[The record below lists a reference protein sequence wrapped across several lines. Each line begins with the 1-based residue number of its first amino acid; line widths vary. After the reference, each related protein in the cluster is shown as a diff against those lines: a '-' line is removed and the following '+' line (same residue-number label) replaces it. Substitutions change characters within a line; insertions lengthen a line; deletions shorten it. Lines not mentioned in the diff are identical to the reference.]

1 MADVKQSTV
10 LSVIGTVKSKLSDL
24 SIKNGQLIFVQDSQ
38 KIALDFNGKRVFY
51 NQIVILKTEQER
63 QELLAPVEGLF
74 YFVLGTAVLW
84 TYSTDWIQI
93 TNSPEEILFVGTTLP
108 ELGSE
113 KTIYVNK
120 ANKNISIWDKET
132 GAYIIVGESYDT
144 ISDDEIIN
152 IFN

>member
-1 MADVKQSTV
+1 MTDAKQSTV

-84 TYSTDWIQI
+84 TYSTDWIQV

-132 GAYIIVGESYDT
+132 NTYIIVGESYGS
-144 ISDDEIIN
+144 ISNRDIDVL
-152 IFN
+152 F

>member
-1 MADVKQSTV
+1 MTDAKQSTV

-84 TYSTDWIQI
+84 TYSTDWIQV
-93 TNSPEEILFVGTTLP
+93 TNSPEEILFVGTTLL

-132 GAYIIVGESYDT
+132 NTYIIVGESYGS
-144 ISDDEIIN
+144 ISNRDIDVL
-152 IFN
+152 F

>member
-1 MADVKQSTV
+1 MTDAKQSTV

-132 GAYIIVGESYDT
+132 STYIIVGESYGSVSNKD
-144 ISDDEIIN
+144 IDVL
-152 IFN
+152 F

>member
-1 MADVKQSTV
+1 MADTKQTV

-51 NQIVILKTEQER
+51 NQIIILKTEQER

-84 TYSTDWIQI
+84 TYTNEWIQI
-93 TNSPEEILFVGTTLP
+93 TTSPEEVLFIGTTLP

-113 KTIYVNK
+113 NKLYVNK
-120 ANKNISIWDKET
+120 TNRNISIWDKEL
-132 GAYIIVGESYDT
+132 GAYVIVGETYDT
-144 ISDDEIIN
+144 ISDDEIN
-152 IFN
+152 KLFN

>member
-120 ANKNISIWDKET
+120 ENKNISIWDKET
-132 GAYIIVGESYDT
+132 GTYIVVGESYGSVSNKD
-144 ISDDEIIN
+144 IDVL
-152 IFN
+152 F

>member
-132 GAYIIVGESYDT
+132 GAYIIVGESYGSVSNKD
-144 ISDDEIIN
+144 IDVL
-152 IFN
+152 F

>member
-1 MADVKQSTV
+1 MADAKQKTV

-51 NQIVILKTEQER
+51 NQIITLKTERER

-84 TYSTDWIQI
+84 TYTTEWIQI
-93 TNSPEEILFVGTTLP
+93 TSSPEEVLFIGTTFP

-113 KTIYVNK
+113 NKLYVNRTDR
-120 ANKNISIWDKET
+120 NISIWDKEL
-132 GAYIIVGESYDT
+132 GAYVIVGETCDS
-144 ISDDEIIN
+144 IPDDEIN
-152 IFN
+152 KLFN

>member
-1 MADVKQSTV
+1 MTDAKQSTV

-84 TYSTDWIQI
+84 TYSTDWIQV

-132 GAYIIVGESYDT
+132 NTYIIVGEST
-144 ISDDEIIN
+144 GSISNRDN
-152 IFN
+152 TFLF

>member
-1 MADVKQSTV
+1 MTDAKQSTV

-84 TYSTDWIQI
+84 TYSTDWIQV
-93 TNSPEEILFVGTTLP
+93 TNFPEEILFVGTTLP

-132 GAYIIVGESYDT
+132 NTYIIVGESYGS
-144 ISDDEIIN
+144 ISNRDIDVL
-152 IFN
+152 F

>member
-1 MADVKQSTV
+1 MTDAKQSTV

-74 YFVLGTAVLW
+74 YFVLRTAVLW
-84 TYSTDWIQI
+84 TYSTDWIQV

-132 GAYIIVGESYDT
+132 NTYIIVGESYGS
-144 ISDDEIIN
+144 ISNRDIDVL
-152 IFN
+152 F

>member
-1 MADVKQSTV
+1 MTDAKQSTV

-24 SIKNGQLIFVQDSQ
+24 PIKNGQLIFVQDSQ

-84 TYSTDWIQI
+84 TYSTDWIQV

-132 GAYIIVGESYDT
+132 NTYIIVGESYGS
-144 ISDDEIIN
+144 ISNRDIDVL
-152 IFN
+152 F